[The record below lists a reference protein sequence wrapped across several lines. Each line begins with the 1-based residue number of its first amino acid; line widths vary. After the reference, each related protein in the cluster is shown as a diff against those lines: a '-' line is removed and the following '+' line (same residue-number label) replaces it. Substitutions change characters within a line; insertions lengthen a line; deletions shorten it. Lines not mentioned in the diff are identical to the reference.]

1 MPDFSKP
8 VFIVSAPR
16 SGSTLFRLILD
27 AHPRLA
33 VPSPAWLYEMVY
45 PYLYS
50 YGDLARPENLTALA
64 EDFFESPFI
73 QNMKLD
79 FTPQDLVSASRE
91 PTFRGLY
98 DALHRHYAESTGKER
113 WGEKSPRNSFWMEE
127 IKQDFEDAQ
136 FVHIVRD
143 GRDMAIDIAA
153 SPEMLPENVYSGAH
167 VWKDFAG
174 AAHASGKRLSESDYY
189 VIRYEDL
196 CADPENALKKLCGFL
211 KEDFDG
217 QMLSHHET
225 DSSKNWSSLPNHVKS
240 GRPISTEYCEM
251 YKKRLPAGDVSALEE
266 VMGELL
272 VEFGYPVGES
282 AKPIPAKLAAQL
294 MESEMISAT
303 RVIAYRKWHAER
315 RRERLGEGVWKL
327 EDRKSLLRSL
337 C

>member
-1 MPDFSKP
+1 MPDFSRP

-50 YGDLARPENLTALA
+50 YGDLASPENFMALA
-64 EDFFESPFI
+64 EDIFENPFI
-73 QNMKLD
+73 KNMKLD
-79 FTPQDLVSASRE
+79 ITPKDLVSASEE

-98 DALHRHYAESTGKER
+98 DALHRHYAERTGKER

-127 IKQDFEDAQ
+127 IKGDFPDAQ

-143 GRDMAIDIAA
+143 GRDMAIDIAD
-153 SPEMLPENVYSGAH
+153 SPEMLPENIYSGAH
-167 VWKDFAG
+167 VWKDFTG
-174 AAHASGKRLSESDYY
+174 AAHGSGKRMGDSDYY

-196 CADPENALKKLCGFL
+196 CAEPEDALKKLCEFL
-211 KEDFDG
+211 GEDFDA
-217 QMLSHHET
+217 QMLAHHQTE
-225 DSSKNWSSLPNHVKS
+225 SSKNWSSLPNHVKS
-240 GRPISTEYCEM
+240 GRPISTQYCEM
-251 YKKRLPAGDVSALEE
+251 YKTRLPADDVSALEE
-266 VMGELL
+266 VMGDLL

-282 AKPIPAKLAAQL
+282 AKPITEKLAAQL
-294 MESEMISAT
+294 MESEMISAP
-303 RVIAYRKWHAER
+303 RVIAYRKWHADR
-315 RRERLGEGVWKL
+315 RRERLSEGVWKL

>member
-50 YGDLARPENLTALA
+50 YGDLTRPENLTALA

-79 FTPQDLVSASRE
+79 ITPQDLVSASRE

-174 AAHASGKRLSESDYY
+174 AAHASGKRSERSR
-189 VIRYEDL
+189 ITTSSGTRI
-196 CADPENALKKLCGFL
+196 CAPTRRMRLKNYA
-211 KEDFDG
+211 DF
-217 QMLSHHET
+217 
-225 DSSKNWSSLPNHVKS
+225 
-240 GRPISTEYCEM
+240 
-251 YKKRLPAGDVSALEE
+251 
-266 VMGELL
+266 
-272 VEFGYPVGES
+272 
-282 AKPIPAKLAAQL
+282 
-294 MESEMISAT
+294 
-303 RVIAYRKWHAER
+303 
-315 RRERLGEGVWKL
+315 
-327 EDRKSLLRSL
+327 
-337 C
+337 

>member
-1 MPDFSKP
+1 MPDFSRP

-50 YGDLARPENLTALA
+50 YGDLSSPENLAALA
-64 EDFFESPFI
+64 EDIFESPFI
-73 QNMKLD
+73 KNMKLD
-79 FTPQDLVSASRE
+79 ITPQDLVSAAAE

-98 DALHRHYAESTGKER
+98 DALHRHYAENTGKER

-127 IKQDFEDAQ
+127 IKGDFPDAQ

-143 GRDMAIDIAA
+143 GRDMAIDIAD

-167 VWKDFAG
+167 VWKDFTG
-174 AAHASGKRLSESDYY
+174 TAHESGKRMGESDYY

-196 CADPENALKKLCGFL
+196 CAEPESELKKLCEFL
-211 KEDFDG
+211 GEDFDG
-217 QMLSHHET
+217 QMLAHHET
-225 DSSKNWSSLPNHVKS
+225 DSSKSWSSLPNHVKS
-240 GRPISTEYCEM
+240 GRPISTQYCEM
-251 YKKRLPAGDVSALEE
+251 YKTRLPADDVSALEE
-266 VMGELL
+266 VMGDLL
-272 VEFGYPVGES
+272 VEFGYPVGGS
-282 AKPIPAKLAAQL
+282 AEPIPEKLAAQL
-294 MESEMISAT
+294 MESEMISAP
-303 RVIAYRKWHAER
+303 RVIAYRKWHADR
-315 RRERLGEGVWKL
+315 RRERLEEGVWKL
-327 EDRKSLLRSL
+327 EERKSLLRSL